1 MEEQYVKV
9 FGEKKG
15 ALLQTWLEMSN
26 EEIIK
31 ECKKHGLVVTDKQNE
46 NVSALF
52 SLLNKFEKQAQD
64 NPAVELVVVDRVF
77 EKFGK
82 KK

>member
-1 MEEQYVKV
+1 
-9 FGEKKG
+9 
-15 ALLQTWLEMSN
+15 MSN

-52 SLLNKFEKQAQD
+52 SLLNKFEKQVQE

-77 EKFGK
+77 
-82 KK
+82 

>member
-1 MEEQYVKV
+1 
-9 FGEKKG
+9 
-15 ALLQTWLEMSN
+15 MSN